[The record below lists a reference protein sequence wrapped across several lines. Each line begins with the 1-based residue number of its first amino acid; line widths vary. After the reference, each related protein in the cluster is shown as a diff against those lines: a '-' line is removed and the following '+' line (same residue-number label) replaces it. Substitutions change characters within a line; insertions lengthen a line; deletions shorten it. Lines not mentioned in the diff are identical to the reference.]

1 MDITKKIVIT
11 LTIDEC
17 NLLMKGMSKLTI
29 EEAGYLYGNV
39 DNQIKEQLKPV
50 EEKPDNTVGSKNI

>member
-17 NLLMKGMSKLTI
+17 NVIMKGLSKLTI

-39 DNQIKEQLKPV
+39 DKQIKEQLKPM
-50 EEKPDNTVGSKNI
+50 EDKSNGTEKNN